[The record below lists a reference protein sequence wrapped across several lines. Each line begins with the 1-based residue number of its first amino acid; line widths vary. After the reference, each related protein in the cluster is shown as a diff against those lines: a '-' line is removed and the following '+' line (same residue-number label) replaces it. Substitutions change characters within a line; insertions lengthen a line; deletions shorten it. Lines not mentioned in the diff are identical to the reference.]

1 MNKSG
6 SFLDGVVGY
15 ASDLSQL
22 KLEVGEGCGGGA
34 GEGVGVLKGGRG
46 QF

>member
-6 SFLDGVVGY
+6 SFLDGVVGH

-22 KLEVGEGCGGGA
+22 KLEVWEGCGGSA
-34 GEGVGVLKGGRG
+34 GEGVRGLRGGRG